1 MLTSLQQ
8 KFRVYGVDLRRNHKG
23 MLKWISHVTS
33 GPILFWSNLD
43 PPNSGLKISYARTA
57 PRNASPEFGT
67 NDPPDRNNGKYR
79 TNYGLVVRLS
89 VTYFN
94 FKRRV

>member
-33 GPILFWSNLD
+33 DFRIILGRSRILDRFYFGQDSRLQNTGPTD
-43 PPNSGLKISYARTA
+43 
-57 PRNASPEFGT
+57 
-67 NDPPDRNNGKYR
+67 R
-79 TNYGLVVRLS
+79 TN
-89 VTYFN
+89 
-94 FKRRV
+94 KC